1 MNFFIIEYAQ
11 KVNNFSLSTY
21 IHTCTRKLKKKYILF
36 GIDGDRWNMLSE
48 ISEEVPVSVVP

>member
-1 MNFFIIEYAQ
+1 MYEEIKKNKI
-11 KVNNFSLSTY
+11 
-21 IHTCTRKLKKKYILF
+21 KKYILF